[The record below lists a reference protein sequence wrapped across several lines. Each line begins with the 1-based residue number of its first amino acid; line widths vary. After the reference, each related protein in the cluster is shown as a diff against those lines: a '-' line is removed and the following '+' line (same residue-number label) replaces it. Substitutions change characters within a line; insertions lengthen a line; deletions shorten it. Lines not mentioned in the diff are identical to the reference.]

1 MKGLFVKVTSTKWR
15 TLMKSIYSQS
25 YRVLLDRIAKARK
38 DAGISQAELAKRL
51 DRPQSFVSKIES
63 GERRIDVVEFLQVAR
78 HVGFD
83 PCALMQGL
91 IQTKRK

>member
-1 MKGLFVKVTSTKWR
+1 MWQP
-15 TLMKSIYSQS
+15 LMKSIYSES
-25 YRVLLDRIAKARK
+25 YRVLLDRITKARK
-38 DAGISQAELAKRL
+38 NAGVTQAELAKKL

-63 GERRIDVVEFLQVAR
+63 GERRIDVIEFLQVAK

-83 PCALMQGL
+83 PYILMQGL